1 MRQLRTQFGC
11 NAVLFWNEL
20 RADRVAVVFRPK
32 QFLAQSFTVLQA
44 RHKLLVI
51 PEQAVTSKGGS
62 EETASAPLH
71 STLVNVSQVLASMVE
86 SSLGVIES
94 FDLK

>member
-1 MRQLRTQFGC
+1 MCQLRRQFGC
-11 NAVLFWNEL
+11 NVVLFWNEL

-44 RHKLLVI
+44 RHKLLV
-51 PEQAVTSKGGS
+51 TSEANDS
-62 EETASAPLH
+62 EESAAASLH
-71 STLVNVSQVLASMVE
+71 STVVNVSEMLASMVE
-86 SSLGVIES
+86 SNQGVIES

>member
-1 MRQLRTQFGC
+1 V
-11 NAVLFWNEL
+11 VLFWNEL

-44 RHKLLVI
+44 RHKLLV
-51 PEQAVTSKGGS
+51 TSEANDS
-62 EETASAPLH
+62 EESAPLH
-71 STLVNVSQVLASMVE
+71 STVVNISEMLASMVE
-86 SSLGVIES
+86 SNQGVIES